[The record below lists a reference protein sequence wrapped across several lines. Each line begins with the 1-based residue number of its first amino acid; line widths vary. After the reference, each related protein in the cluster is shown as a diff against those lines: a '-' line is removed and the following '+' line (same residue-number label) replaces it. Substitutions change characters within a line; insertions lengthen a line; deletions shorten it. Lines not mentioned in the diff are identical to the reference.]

1 MIVFLVQQCVCLK
14 RLVQDLHFPIELHIC
29 ATERESDGLAMS
41 SRNVYLTASQR
52 QHALVLYKMLTNIEE
67 NYKNGERSRVR
78 LLSGAM
84 EIFESEQKKVQALNE
99 GWVMK
104 LDYLSLANPKT
115 LNEAFVDLDSGII
128 ASIAVY
134 MGKAR
139 LIDNFLI
146 NCEL

>member
-1 MIVFLVQQCVCLK
+1 
-14 RLVQDLHFPIELHIC
+14 
-29 ATERESDGLAMS
+29 
-41 SRNVYLTASQR
+41 
-52 QHALVLYKMLTNIEE
+52 MLTNIEE

-128 ASIAVY
+128 ASIAVF